1 MDRREVKS
9 FNRVFSIEPLTT
21 YRGNPLFN
29 VNYLAV
35 AFLYDFPD
43 VAGNPEEL
51 YRILNRWK
59 SNKATNRDRV
69 IVEVLKRRLSSFYEG
84 KKIAIMI

>member
-1 MDRREVKS
+1 MDKREVKS
-9 FNRVFSIEPLTT
+9 FDRVFSIEPLTT